1 MNIIPLPE
9 KVTVG
14 SGNLFLGDTLT
25 VFVNEKF
32 SFVKSQIKARLSDK
46 KVTFSDDED
55 DAQLS
60 FLYKDGIKNEGYLLS
75 VNEKATVCAS
85 DVSGAYYGFMTFL
98 QIREGDAIP
107 RCEIEDKPRFS
118 YRSIM
123 VDVARHFFGKE
134 EIKQLLDNM
143 AYYKMNFF
151 HFHLTEDQ
159 GWRIEIKKYPELA
172 EKGSIRKNDWKNHL
186 GQMTGKEY
194 GRGLYFTQE
203 DIKELVEYA
212 KERMIEIVPEIDMP
226 GHITSALSVFPELS
240 CEGKPLEVSEKYGIK
255 SSIGCV
261 GNEKYI
267 AFMRDIIDE
276 VCELFPAPYFHIGG
290 DEVPKDKWKVCPKCQ
305 KLMKEKGI
313 KNENDLQGYFTNEMM
328 AYLAEKGKRT
338 IGWNEI
344 LENDNLRSDAIAQ
357 WWKGKKPQKWI
368 DGGGKIIM
376 SQCVVCYLDYP
387 YILTNLE
394 KIYSLGP
401 DRKNMTEKEQECVLG
416 IEAPL
421 WTEFVYDKKKYDFM
435 LYPRMQAV
443 AEAGWT
449 ASRLKNYKDFE
460 RRLQKFLPE
469 MEKQGINFCPPRKY
483 NPVGLRGLRQ
493 KLIVT
498 RKMVR
503 DPNIEVNY

>member
-14 SGNLFLGDTLT
+14 SGNFFLGDTLT

-186 GQMTGKEY
+186 ACRVRERAHDRDRPGDRYARSYHFRTQRFSRTFLRREAARSVGKVWH
-194 GRGLYFTQE
+194 
-203 DIKELVEYA
+203 KEFYRV
-212 KERMIEIVPEIDMP
+212 
-226 GHITSALSVFPELS
+226 
-240 CEGKPLEVSEKYGIK
+240 
-255 SSIGCV
+255 
-261 GNEKYI
+261 
-267 AFMRDIIDE
+267 
-276 VCELFPAPYFHIGG
+276 
-290 DEVPKDKWKVCPKCQ
+290 
-305 KLMKEKGI
+305 
-313 KNENDLQGYFTNEMM
+313 
-328 AYLAEKGKRT
+328 
-338 IGWNEI
+338 
-344 LENDNLRSDAIAQ
+344 
-357 WWKGKKPQKWI
+357 
-368 DGGGKIIM
+368 
-376 SQCVVCYLDYP
+376 
-387 YILTNLE
+387 
-394 KIYSLGP
+394 
-401 DRKNMTEKEQECVLG
+401 
-416 IEAPL
+416 
-421 WTEFVYDKKKYDFM
+421 
-435 LYPRMQAV
+435 
-443 AEAGWT
+443 
-449 ASRLKNYKDFE
+449 
-460 RRLQKFLPE
+460 RR
-469 MEKQGINFCPPRKY
+469 
-483 NPVGLRGLRQ
+483 
-493 KLIVT
+493 
-498 RKMVR
+498 
-503 DPNIEVNY
+503 